1 MLGRSAK
8 CANYFSPMRFL
19 APYVGGEHGP
29 PGLSLTHMTHVWQRT
44 QGSSNQARW
53 ARLEAG
59 YQLGTGV
66 IYDAGVTWVW
76 GIVHWHRR
84 HGGHR
89 RHRWHR
95 RHNDAGQASLDCE
108 AQSHSTRRDEIV
120 SLWLP
125 GGISRYLAARLLSSP
140 SSDPALL
147 RRSKHAT
154 RSSQMGADP
163 EGTMCAG
170 WCVFDDY
177 TKDRQCDFMDLVSPK
192 PISCIE
198 CALVHSHLLA
208 SGT

>member
-1 MLGRSAK
+1 MPACWYKPWISDSAIHTREAHAGFRCGLHWRMLQAK
-8 CANYFSPMRFL
+8 ASFSSPCDR
-19 APYVGGEHGP
+19 
-29 PGLSLTHMTHVWQRT
+29 GL
-44 QGSSNQARW
+44 
-53 ARLEAG
+53 LEAPST
-59 YQLGTGV
+59 LWLRGV
-66 IYDAGVTWVW
+66 GKK
-76 GIVHWHRR
+76 
-84 HGGHR
+84 
-89 RHRWHR
+89 
-95 RHNDAGQASLDCE
+95 ASLSQGWDRSQRQQPLSSWSMHHCE

-163 EGTMCAG
+163 EGTMRAG